1 VTDGVLPARAGW
13 LIRSPIAYALI
24 LLFGVILT
32 LPGLMNLPA
41 VDRDEARFAQ
51 SSRQMLE
58 SGDYVDIHLQDE
70 ARLKKPIGIYWLQAA
85 ATAVA
90 GGESRTNP
98 IWTYRLPSFLGAL
111 AALMITL
118 AIGRRWFGAE
128 AGFIAAAL
136 LAASLLLGFEARQAK
151 TDAFLLLAVLIAIKG
166 LAECWM
172 PGPSGRNLNWRGWAT
187 FWAAIGIGI
196 LVKGPIIVMVVGLT
210 ALALSAPDRGIGWMA
225 RLRPWPGIAV
235 TAAIALPWL
244 IAITIMSHGAF
255 LSQSLGGDM
264 AAKLQGG
271 QESHGAPPGAYLAMF
286 PVTFWPGSLFALLAA
301 PWVWRNRRDRAVI
314 FALAWIIPSW
324 IVFEAV
330 PTKLPHYVLPLYPA
344 IALLTGAWLARSEP
358 ASSRRWARWGGRAW
372 IILWAAVGGVLG
384 CLVIAAA
391 PLGDGR
397 LSIRGIAAG
406 LTLWAVAGGGAWTLW
421 RGERGRALAITLAG
435 AALAW
440 SLVFGAAL
448 PALDAPWIA
457 PRLKEALFEKMP
469 TGHGPILI
477 AGYNEPSAVIALGT
491 ATRFGGGAD
500 AARLLAT
507 DPNGVAIVSGD
518 QTDGF
523 NAGLAA
529 SHTDVE
535 TLGSVTGFNYAKGK
549 RVVLTIWRR
558 VS

>member
-1 VTDGVLPARAGW
+1 MTDGVLPARAGW

-210 ALALSAPDRGIGWMA
+210 ALARSAPDRGIGWMA

-358 ASSRRWARWGGRAW
+358 GSSRRWARWDGRAW

-397 LSIRGIAAG
+397 LSIRCIAAG

-457 PRLKEALFEKMP
+457 PRLKEALYEKMP

-491 ATRFGGGAD
+491 ATRFGVGAD

-529 SHTDVE
+529 GHTDVE

-558 VS
+558 AS